1 MEIKFQ
7 DVTLRDMRESD
18 IEDYVRWF
26 TKETEWGDWDAP
38 WEALEDDEASAR
50 KKWTARYERVKALA
64 DDEIRSGFEVEYD
77 GKHIGSVSS
86 YWIDETY
93 TWISGKDIQDGQKV
107 YQTVGISICE
117 SGEWGKGIGTKALQ
131 AFIQYFQDRGY
142 DEICTQTW
150 SGNARMLRC
159 AEKLGFSVCKRIVGI
174 REVRGGKYDALT
186 LKKVCRQPEKTTN
199 AEQI

>member
-1 MEIKFQ
+1 MEIQ
-7 DVTLRDMRESD
+7 HGDVVLRDMRESD

-26 TKETEWGDWDAP
+26 TQETQWSDWDAP
-38 WEALEDDEASAR
+38 WEELHDDEASAR
-50 KKWTARYERVKALA
+50 KKWAVRYEKDKALS
-64 DDEIRSGFEVEYD
+64 DNEIRSRFEVDYD

-93 TWISGKDIQDGQKV
+93 TWISEKDIQEGQKV

-117 SGEWGKGIGTKALQ
+117 SGEWGKGIGTQALE

-150 SGNARMLRC
+150 SGNVRMIRC
-159 AEKLGFSVCKRIVGI
+159 AEKLGFSVCRRIVGI
-174 REVRGGKYDALT
+174 REVRGVKYDALT
-186 LKKVCRQPEKTTN
+186 LKKASAQADCGAQK
-199 AEQI
+199 